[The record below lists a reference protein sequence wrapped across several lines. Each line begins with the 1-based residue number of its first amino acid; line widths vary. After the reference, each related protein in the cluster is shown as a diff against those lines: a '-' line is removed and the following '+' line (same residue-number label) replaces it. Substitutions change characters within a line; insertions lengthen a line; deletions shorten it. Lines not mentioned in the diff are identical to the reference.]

1 MAVIVVGISHRG
13 AAVDVRER
21 IAFSSV
27 DARRTVEELGGVA
40 GIREGILLSTCNRT
54 EFYLVEGETD
64 AAPAVWKLLSDRLGA
79 DAAGY
84 GYVLR
89 DRDAVTRLFVVS
101 AWLDPRGLGAGPV
114 YARRPRR

>member
-1 MAVIVVGISHRG
+1 MAVIVVGISDRG

-89 DRDAVTRLFVVS
+89 DRDAGRHPFCVAAGS
-101 AWLDPRGLGAGPV
+101 DSLGIGGGHISGPG
-114 YARRPRR
+114 R

>member
-89 DRDAVTRLFVVS
+89 GPGAVRPPVWV
-101 AWLDPRGLGAGPV
+101 AAGLGP
-114 YARRPRR
+114 

>member
-21 IAFSSV
+21 VAFSSV
-27 DARRTVEELGGVA
+27 DARRTVEGLHGSA

-54 EFYLVEGETD
+54 EFYLVEGEAD
-64 AAPAVWKLLSDRLGA
+64 ATLAVWSLLSERLGS

-89 DRDAVTRLFVVS
+89 DRDAVNHLFSV
-101 AWLDPRGLGAGPV
+101 AAGLD
-114 YARRPRR
+114 